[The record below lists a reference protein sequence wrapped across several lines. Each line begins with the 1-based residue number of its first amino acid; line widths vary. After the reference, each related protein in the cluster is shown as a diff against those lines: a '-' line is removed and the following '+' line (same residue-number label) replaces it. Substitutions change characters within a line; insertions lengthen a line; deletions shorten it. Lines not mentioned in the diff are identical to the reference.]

1 MSEKTLEAIKY
12 LYGCITVETEAN
24 LLYTIATQ
32 RLPCPELS
40 TITIALAQDN
50 QKHAKMIKELYR
62 PLHEMCFNLNE
73 LAKDFKKIS
82 DEIDKLKDNI
92 TPLETIEKDEIG
104 DFLKSLTNLEDCLH
118 NLYANFLQS
127 TLFSDFAEALYEA
140 SSITEDNLA
149 YIIEAI
155 KKDNLQ
161 HREMLV
167 ESLYHY
173 HKATQKNIEPSV
185 KYQNPDSWIRY

>member
-1 MSEKTLEAIKY
+1 MSEEVVEAVKY
-12 LYGCITVETEAN
+12 LYGCIMVETESN

-50 QKHAKMIKELYR
+50 QKHAKMIKELCR
-62 PLHEMCFNLNE
+62 PLNEMCFNPSD

-82 DEIDKLKDNI
+82 IEIDKLKDDI
-92 TPLETIEKDEIG
+92 TPLVTIEKEEIG

-127 TLFSDFAEALYEA
+127 TLFSNFAEALYEA
-140 SSITEDNLA
+140 SNITEDNLS

-161 HREMLV
+161 HRNMLI

-173 HKATQKNIEPSV
+173 HKATQKNIEPSI